1 MLIVSLP
8 ILILAIVILLCTSR
22 ESPFYLHQ
30 RPGFKERPF
39 TLFKLRTMR
48 NRVRDSDVGNSN
60 LARVTRI
67 GALMR
72 ASSIDELPQL
82 VNVLRG
88 DLSLVGP
95 RPLEM
100 RYLPHYNTEQKRRH
114 NVKPGITGL
123 AQINGRN
130 QLGWEEKFKLD
141 VQYVDN
147 VSLRLDLLIL
157 FKTIAKVVGMGGV
170 NSGQP
175 AQTVEPFVPRSDD

>member
-141 VQYVDN
+141 VQYVD
-147 VSLRLDLLIL
+147 S
-157 FKTIAKVVGMGGV
+157 VVCI
-170 NSGQP
+170 S
-175 AQTVEPFVPRSDD
+175 TSFHCL

>member
-8 ILILAIVILLCTSR
+8 ILFVAIAVLMSTSR
-22 ESPFYLHQ
+22 ESPFYLHR
-30 RPGFKERPF
+30 RPGYKGQPF

-48 NRVRDSDVGNSN
+48 NSVRDSEVGNSN

-72 ASSIDELPQL
+72 ATSIDELPQL

-88 DLSLVGP
+88 DISLVGP

-100 RYLPHYNTEQKRRH
+100 RYLPHYNLEQQRRH
-114 NVKPGITGL
+114 DVKPGITGL

-130 QLGWEEKFKLD
+130 QLGWEEKFRLD
-141 VQYVDN
+141 VQYVDRI
-147 VSLRLDLLIL
+147 SLKLDLVIL
-157 FKTIAKVVGMGGV
+157 LKTIGRVIGMGGV

-175 AQTVEPFVPRSDD
+175 SQTVEPFVPRSDE